1 MKVNRIKW
9 NEKMNERCW
18 KRLGY
23 MSLSSEN
30 IPVDSKNVKLQTKT
44 NRADPVDEPQM
55 GVHAIGVGERM
66 ECELFADIL
75 NS

>member
-9 NEKMNERCW
+9 NEEMNERCW

-23 MSLSSEN
+23 IPQSSETN
-30 IPVDSKNVKLQTKT
+30 TVKSKNVKLQSKT
-44 NRADPVDEPQM
+44 NRAVIVDEPRM
-55 GVHAIGVGERM
+55 GFHAIGVGERM
-66 ECELFADIL
+66 ECELFADII